1 MGRPLGQTAGRK
13 PGEAHAGHHGPC
25 RNAQRCVTC
34 KHVPSPKSPFSATLA
49 PETSLSVKAEFGKGA
64 HLAWGACL
72 PCSHPLPTSPLLR
85 ALLLASLGSGE
96 GGRGFRVRGPLGSL
110 RPCGWAEMAL
120 PRAPTVCAVRAARE
134 PRNQVWAVQG
144 APPSTF
150 SAPGALR
157 AAALMAACGKTYSR
171 PGGPHRVRD
180 PRTPL
185 RTKPGEEAPSSG
197 DLGGWGCRMGG
208 ETMVGLSTAQ
218 PLLGASR
225 LQHLQG
231 PPPVA

>member
-1 MGRPLGQTAGRK
+1 MGCLPSTFPSSPHRPTAQGPPPGKLGQWRRGS
-13 PGEAHAGHHGPC
+13 GL
-25 RNAQRCVTC
+25 Q
-34 KHVPSPKSPFSATLA
+34 
-49 PETSLSVKAEFGKGA
+49 GKGP
-64 HLAWGACL
+64 AWL
-72 PCSHPLPTSPLLR
+72 
-85 ALLLASLGSGE
+85 
-96 GGRGFRVRGPLGSL
+96 L
-110 RPCGWAEMAL
+110 RPCGWAEMPL
-120 PRAPTVCAVRAARE
+120 PRAPIVCAVRAACE
-134 PRNQVWAVQG
+134 PRNQVWAAHG

-157 AAALMAACGKTYSR
+157 AAALMAACGKTYSQ

-218 PLLGASR
+218 PLLGASG
-225 LQHLQG
+225 LQHPQG

>member
-1 MGRPLGQTAGRK
+1 MGCLPSTFPSSPHRPTAQGPPPGKLGQWRRGS
-13 PGEAHAGHHGPC
+13 GL
-25 RNAQRCVTC
+25 Q
-34 KHVPSPKSPFSATLA
+34 
-49 PETSLSVKAEFGKGA
+49 GKGP
-64 HLAWGACL
+64 AW
-72 PCSHPLPTSPLLR
+72 
-85 ALLLASLGSGE
+85 LLL
-96 GGRGFRVRGPLGSL
+96 
-110 RPCGWAEMAL
+110 PCGWAEMPL
-120 PRAPTVCAVRAARE
+120 PRAPIVCAVRAACE
-134 PRNQVWAVQG
+134 PRNQVWAAHG

-157 AAALMAACGKTYSR
+157 AAALMAACGKTYSQ

-218 PLLGASR
+218 PLPHPGAAGRKSGKSCR
-225 LQHLQG
+225 DLAKCPGRCGGDGAGGGAQL
-231 PPPVA
+231 